1 MSIKGA
7 RALEQ
12 RALVYIMDTCVP
24 GSQAHAGLA
33 VMHGMH
39 GEGVATFLIA
49 PVTPEQVIDQRIQ
62 CTEIFSIPELQPHAS
77 GVMRLY
83 ARVIAFLKVCRVLHD
98 VMSQYPDS
106 IVHTHG
112 TVAGF
117 IGRWAAWCV
126 GVEHSVHTV
135 YTFACAPGMK
145 AYHWWLAY
153 IAEYCTSWITSEYI
167 CVRTSDRA
175 YGAQLFPFFHARST
189 VIRPAV
195 DWQQFYVPEPIKTHE
210 RLVSNPI
217 VVGMVLDASA
227 PDQEQTL
234 YTFLRVM
241 KGLYDKGV
249 PVRGEIVGDGA
260 WRWYATRWLLEAG
273 VPDIVRVLGWQ
284 AHTAAV
290 IGTWHVFVQCSLF
303 EAMPVSVIKARL
315 SWVPVVAYASS
326 GVDEIIVSEKNGL
339 LVAVADEAALCAAV
353 YRVLIDRPLY
363 ERLTTHQE
371 SMNEF
376 NEAVVCLRH
385 WRLYK
390 GIASE

>member
-12 RALVYIMDTCVP
+12 RALIYIMDTCVP
-24 GSQAHAGLA
+24 GTQAHAGLA
-33 VMHGMH
+33 VMQGMH
-39 GEGVATFLIA
+39 GEGVATFLLA
-49 PVTPEQVIDQRIQ
+49 PVTPQQVIDQCIQ
-62 CTEIFSIPELQPHAS
+62 CTEIFSIPEMQPRS
-77 GVMRLY
+77 TGVMRWY
-83 ARVIAFLKVCRVLHD
+83 AFVLAFLKICRVLSD
-98 VMSQYPDS
+98 LTIQYPDV
-106 IVHTHG
+106 IVHTQG

-117 IGRWAAWCV
+117 LGRWAAWCV
-126 GVEHSVHTV
+126 GVQHSVHTV

-145 AYHWWLAY
+145 AYRWWLAY

-195 DWQQFYVPEPIKTHE
+195 DWQKFYVPEPMKTQE
-210 RLVSNPI
+210 RMMSTPI

-227 PDQEQTL
+227 RDQQQTL
-234 YTFLRVM
+234 YLFLRLI

-249 PVRGEIVGDGA
+249 PVRGEVVGDSA

-273 VPDIVRVLGWQ
+273 APDIVRVLGWQ

-290 IGTWHVFVQCSLF
+290 MGTWHVFVQCSLS
-303 EAMPVSVIKARL
+303 EPMPVSVIKARL
-315 SWVPVVAYASS
+315 SWVPVVAYASG
-326 GVDEIIVSEKNGL
+326 GVDEIIVHEKNGL
-339 LVAVADEAALCAAV
+339 LVDVADEAALFAAV

-390 GIASE
+390 SIAVE

>member
-24 GSQAHAGLA
+24 GTQTHAGLA
-33 VMHGMH
+33 VMQGMH
-39 GEGVATFLIA
+39 GEGVATFLLA
-49 PVTPEQVIDQRIQ
+49 PVTPQQVVDQQIQ
-62 CTEIFSIPELQPHAS
+62 CTEIFAIPELQSASS
-77 GVMRLY
+77 GVMSLY
-83 ARVIAFLKVCRVLHD
+83 TRALAFLKICRVLSD
-98 VMSQYPDS
+98 IAAEYPDV

-112 TVAGF
+112 TLAGF
-117 IGRWAAWCV
+117 LGRWAAWSV
-126 GVEHSVHTV
+126 GVSHSVHTV

-145 AYHWWLAY
+145 AYQWWLAY

-167 CVRTSDRA
+167 CVRASDRV
-175 YGAQLFPFFHARST
+175 YGEQLFPFFHARST

-195 DWQQFYVPEPIKTHE
+195 DWQKFYVPEPVKTQE
-210 RLVSNPI
+210 RMGSNPI

-227 PDQEQTL
+227 ADQQQTL
-234 YTFLRVM
+234 YTFLRLI
-241 KGLYDKGV
+241 KALYDKGV

-260 WRWYATRWLLEAG
+260 WRWYATRWFLESG
-273 VPDIVRVLGWQ
+273 TPDIVRVLGWQ

-290 IGTWHVFVQCSLF
+290 IGTWHVFVQCSLS
-303 EAMPVSVIKARL
+303 ESMPVSVIKARL
-315 SWVPVVAYASS
+315 SWVPVVAYASG
-326 GVDEIIVSEKNGL
+326 GVDEIIVHEKNGL
-339 LVAVADEAALCAAV
+339 LAQSGDESALFAAV